1 MKSFKRIRAGGGA
14 NQISAHDIN
23 MVFTILEDLEGI
35 GCRVVKGA
43 SGKWFIVVDGCSTD
57 TEQPEGTTGLG
68 SDQFPDGTE
77 IWGRVV
83 YDQEDHKLVQYKCT
97 WDKATST
104 FVENKTPVTVFTF
117 PDGME
122 IRGRVVYDQDENK
135 LVQYKYTW
143 DMATKTFVED
153 ETPVDIVTAVSHA
166 SQH

>member
-43 SGKWFIVVDGCSTD
+43 SGKWFIVVDGVSTD
-57 TEQPEGTTGLG
+57 VEQPEGTTGLG
-68 SDQFPDGTE
+68 SAADQFPDGTE

-83 YDQEDHKLVQYKCT
+83 YDQEDNKLVQYKCT
-97 WDKATST
+97 WDKATS
-104 FVENKTPVTVFTF
+104 
-117 PDGME
+117 
-122 IRGRVVYDQDENK
+122 
-135 LVQYKYTW
+135 
-143 DMATKTFVED
+143 TFVED